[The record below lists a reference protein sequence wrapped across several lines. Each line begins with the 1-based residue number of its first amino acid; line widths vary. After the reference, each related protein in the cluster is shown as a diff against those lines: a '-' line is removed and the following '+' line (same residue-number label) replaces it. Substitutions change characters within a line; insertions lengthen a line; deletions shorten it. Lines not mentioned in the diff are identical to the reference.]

1 MRFDTRSAR
10 KAAALATAIRV
21 GEACDA
27 CGCSL
32 DGKRRTH
39 LEHKGRP
46 TRRRLCPTCSAD
58 WQAQRRKHQT

>member
-1 MRFDTRSAR
+1 MRFDTISAR
-10 KAAALATAIRV
+10 KAAALATAICV

-32 DGKRRTH
+32 DGKRRSQ
-39 LEHKGRP
+39 LEHGGKP

-58 WQAQRRKHQT
+58 WQAQWRRRPT

>member
-32 DGKRRTH
+32 EG
-39 LEHKGRP
+39 KGRP
-46 TRRRLCPTCSAD
+46 TRRRLCPRCRAA
-58 WQAQRRKHQT
+58 WCAQWRRRPT